1 LIYVN
6 TAHIL
11 DDIRDYGFHKSDLKA
26 AFGYSSS
33 FLGSGRR
40 VATCFLIVNE
50 SEKVT
55 MLAGRSTVLNLRNSE
70 TSAMMFFIFAV
81 STLFSFAGKVSAAV
95 ACEPKVAKIVSIQG
109 IVELRRAG
117 QAIWQQASMDMT
129 LCPGDMLRVRTRSRA
144 ALRLSNESMLR
155 LDQKTTITFPQAQ
168 DDEATSLLDLFTGA
182 LHILTRTPKPFKIRT
197 PFVNAGVEGTEFF
210 VSVDQD
216 STQLVIYEG
225 QVSVS
230 NDKGSLVLV
239 DHEAAIARKNEAPE
253 KIGMISPTDAVQW
266 ALYYPTIIDYQLDEK
281 ITSEPAFSEL
291 RASVEFYQQGKL
303 IKAISELD
311 HVPQSARTAHFLN
324 YYAGLLL
331 SAGRVDEAKAAIEQA
346 LELEPDNS
354 DAYALKAIIAVVQ
367 NDKDQA
373 LSLASQAVELN
384 PISPTAKL
392 ALSYAQQAHFEIEEA
407 LASVQEAVKID
418 TQNALAWAR
427 LAELQ
432 MSTGQ
437 LDHALESA
445 RQAVNLNPVLAKT
458 QTVLGFAYLL
468 QIDTKA
474 AKAIFTQ
481 AITLDQ
487 TDPMP
492 RLGLGLALIREGE
505 LEAGRIELEIAASL
519 DPANSLIRSYL
530 GKAYFEEK
538 RYPLASTQFDMAK
551 ERDPYD
557 PTPWFYD
564 AIQKQT
570 QNRPVEAL
578 KDIQKSIELNDN
590 RAVYR
595 SKLLLDQDEAGRSSS
610 LARIY
615 DNLGFEKRALME
627 TAKSLSF
634 DPSNS
639 SAHRFLSDT
648 YANIPRHDIA
658 RVSELLQAQL
668 LQPINV
674 NPVQPHLAVTD
685 LNIIT
690 NTGPAA
696 VGFNE
701 FAPLMER
708 NRAQL
713 VASGIVGSN
722 STVGDEVV
730 ASVLYDRASVS
741 IGQFHHET
749 NGFRPNNDQKQNI
762 YNAFMQ
768 YAVTPKLNVQAEL
781 RTRKKEHGDLSMN
794 FGPDTF
800 DQSFRRK
807 LEEDVARVGAKYTFT
822 PNQDLLLSAAYLNR
836 NENLRFPGE
845 ETVKTKDEGYQVE
858 TQYLLKEKFFN
869 LIGGAS
875 FYRINVDNFGYFGDN
890 QENSKQP
897 SFTRESNKG
906 YVYKYFNGIPN
917 FNWTLGLS
925 YASLEEFRGFDVSK
939 VNPKFG
945 LQVDITDFLRLR
957 AAWFETV
964 KTALVANQT
973 LEPTQVAGFNQFFDD
988 INGSQSQREGIGLDF
1003 DFSRFVNYSKN
1014 VIYGGVEYSE
1024 RELKSP
1030 NFWPGD
1036 TFSFLEPQ
1044 PEPFSLRLI
1053 EEQKEK
1059 LFRTYLYWLP
1069 HKSLAFRGE
1078 FQYEKFF
1085 RKKGNL
1091 GSNQPSQIETTSA
1104 PLSLSYF
1111 SPSGLS
1117 ASLIATIVRQDIER
1131 APVEEGD
1138 PVAPLKAGTSNFFL
1152 LDAVLSYRFPA
1163 RRGLFSI
1170 EGRNLLNEHFSY
1182 HNSFFHISEPTG
1194 PRFVPER
1201 TFFARVTL
1209 NF

>member
-1 LIYVN
+1 
-6 TAHIL
+6 
-11 DDIRDYGFHKSDLKA
+11 
-26 AFGYSSS
+26 
-33 FLGSGRR
+33 
-40 VATCFLIVNE
+40 
-50 SEKVT
+50 
-55 MLAGRSTVLNLRNSE
+55 MLAGRSTILNLRYGE
-70 TSAMMFFIFAV
+70 TSAMMFFVFAL
-81 STLFSFAGKVSAAV
+81 STLFSFTGKVFAAV
-95 ACEPKVAKIVSIQG
+95 ACEPKVAQIVSIQG

-117 QAIWQQASMDMT
+117 QAIWQQATMDMT
-129 LCPGDMLRVRTRSRA
+129 LCPGDMLRVRARSRA

-210 VSVDQD
+210 VSVVEDN
-216 STQLVIYEG
+216 TQLVIYEG

-239 DHEAAIARKNEAPE
+239 DHEAAIARKNEAP
-253 KIGMISPTDAVQW
+253 KRIGIISPTDAVQW

-291 RASVEFYQQGKL
+291 RASIEFYQQGRL
-303 IKAISELD
+303 VKAISELD

-331 SAGRVDEAKAAIEQA
+331 SVGRVDEAKANIEQA

-354 DAYALKAIIAVVQ
+354 GAYALKAIIAVVQ
-367 NDKDQA
+367 NDKEQA

-384 PISPTAKL
+384 PASPTAKL
-392 ALSYAQQAHFEIEEA
+392 ALSYAQQAHFEIEAA

-432 MSTGQ
+432 MSVGY
-437 LDHALESA
+437 LDRALDAA
-445 RQAVNLNPVLAKT
+445 RQAVNLNPTLAKT

-487 TDPMP
+487 ADPMP

-551 ERDPYD
+551 ERDPND

-578 KDIQKSIELNDN
+578 QDIQKSIELNDN

-627 TAKSLSF
+627 ATKSLSF
-634 DPSNS
+634 DPSNA

-648 YANIPRHDIA
+648 YVNIPRHEIA

-690 NTGPAA
+690 NTGPSST
-696 VGFNE
+696 GFNE
-701 FAPLMER
+701 FTPLMER
-708 NRAQL
+708 NKPQL
-713 VASGIVGSN
+713 VATGVVGN
-722 STVGDEVV
+722 QGTLGNEMVFST
-730 ASVLYDRASVS
+730 LYDRTSVS
-741 IGQFHHET
+741 LGQFHYET
-749 NGFRPNNDQKQNI
+749 NGFRKNNDQKHNI
-762 YNAFMQ
+762 YNAFIQ
-768 YAVTPKLNVQAEL
+768 HAFTPKFNVQAEV
-781 RTRKKEHGDLSMN
+781 RRQEKEHGDIELDFSPMLFDRRERRTFRKDTARLGARYSLSSKQDIIVSTVYGN
-794 FGPDTF
+794 
-800 DQSFRRK
+800 RK
-807 LEEDVARVGAKYTFT
+807 FNGTKLPQRT
-822 PNQDLLLSAAYLNR
+822 PNP
-836 NENLRFPGE
+836 NENSNL
-845 ETVKTKDEGYQVE
+845 YQVE
-858 TQYLLKEKFFN
+858 AQYLFRDKFFN
-869 LIGGAS
+869 IITGGGLTS
-875 FYRINVDNFGYFGDN
+875 RKTDTSSSSSVINDKFERKNAYLYTLWN
-890 QENSKQP
+890 LPKNIS
-897 SFTRESNKG
+897 T
-906 YVYKYFNGIPN
+906 
-917 FNWTLGLS
+917 TLGFS
-925 YASLEEFRGFDVSK
+925 YNSFHADRDSVSGYKIKEFDPKLGFQW
-939 VNPKFG
+939 N
-945 LQVDITDFLRLR
+945 ITKDLRLR
-957 AAWFETV
+957 LAWIETI
-964 KTALVANQT
+964 KNDLMIQQT
-973 LEPTQVAGFNQFFDD
+973 IEPTQVAGFNQFFDD
-988 INGSQSQREGIGLDF
+988 PNGTQSKRKGIGLDF
-1003 DFSRFVNYSKN
+1003 QISRNL
-1014 VIYGGVEYSE
+1014 YGGVEGSI
-1024 RELKSP
+1024 RKLKLPFFTLDGFEKQTEQAHRAYMYGAINSNWSVTGEFEFESFKRNKVPSP
-1030 NFWPGD
+1030 NPFNLQTLSMPIKINYYNPMGIFASI
-1036 TFSFLEPQ
+1036 TGTYVRQEIKRGNPIPFN
-1044 PEPFSLRLI
+1044 PEI
-1053 EEQKEK
+1053 GKTE
-1059 LFRTYLYWLP
+1059 
-1069 HKSLAFRGE
+1069 
-1078 FQYEKFF
+1078 
-1085 RKKGNL
+1085 
-1091 GSNQPSQIETTSA
+1091 
-1104 PLSLSYF
+1104 
-1111 SPSGLS
+1111 GLS
-1117 ASLIATIVRQDIER
+1117 D
-1131 APVEEGD
+1131 
-1138 PVAPLKAGTSNFFL
+1138 FFL
-1152 LDAVLSYRFPA
+1152 LDTVFGYRLPS
-1163 RRGLFSI
+1163 RRGLLSF
-1170 EGRNLLNEHFSY
+1170 EARNILNKDFY
-1182 HNSFFHISEPTG
+1182 YQNSWFQVSEPTMSRYI
-1194 PRFVPER
+1194 PSR
-1201 TFFARVTL
+1201 TFFIQLTL

>member
-1 LIYVN
+1 
-6 TAHIL
+6 
-11 DDIRDYGFHKSDLKA
+11 
-26 AFGYSSS
+26 
-33 FLGSGRR
+33 
-40 VATCFLIVNE
+40 
-50 SEKVT
+50 
-55 MLAGRSTVLNLRNSE
+55 MLAGRSTALNMRNSE
-70 TSAMMFFIFAV
+70 TSAMMFFVFAV
-81 STLFSFAGKVSAAV
+81 STLFSFTGKVSAAV
-95 ACEPKVAKIVSIQG
+95 ACESKVAQIVSIQG

-117 QAIWQQASMDMT
+117 QAIWQQATMDMT
-129 LCPGDMLRVRTRSRA
+129 LCPGDMLRVRARSRA

-210 VSVDQD
+210 VSVVEDN
-216 STQLVIYEG
+216 TQLVIYEG

-239 DHEAAIARKNEAPE
+239 DHEAAIARKNEAPK
-253 KIGMISPTDAVQW
+253 KIGIISPTDAVQW

-281 ITSEPAFSEL
+281 ITTEPAFSEL
-291 RASVEFYQQGKL
+291 RASIEFYQQGKL

-331 SAGRVDEAKAAIEQA
+331 SAGRVDEAKTAIEQA
-346 LELEPDNS
+346 FELDANNS

-367 NDKDQA
+367 NDKEQA

-384 PISPTAKL
+384 PASPTAKL
-392 ALSYAQQAHFEIEEA
+392 ALSYAQQAHFEIEAA

-432 MSTGQ
+432 MSIGD
-437 LDHALESA
+437 LDRSLESA
-445 RQAVNLNPVLAKT
+445 RQAVNLNPTLAKT
-458 QTVLGFAYLL
+458 QTVLGFAHLL

-481 AITLDQ
+481 AIVLDEA
-487 TDPMP
+487 DPMP

-505 LEAGRIELEIAASL
+505 LEAGRIELEIAVSL

-634 DPSNS
+634 DPSNH

-648 YANIPRHDIA
+648 YANIPRHEVA

-674 NPVQPHLAVTD
+674 NPVQPHSAVAD

-690 NTGPAA
+690 GTGPSAA
-696 VGFNE
+696 GFGE

-708 NRAQL
+708 NKPQL
-713 VASGIVGSN
+713 VASGIVGNQGTLGNEMVFSQ
-722 STVGDEVV
+722 
-730 ASVLYDRASVS
+730 LHDRTSVS
-741 IGQFHHET
+741 LGQFHYET
-749 NGFRPNNDQKQNI
+749 NGFRENNDQKHNI
-762 YNAFMQ
+762 YNAFIQ
-768 YAVTPKLNVQAEL
+768 HAFTPKLNVQAEV
-781 RTRKKEHGDLSMN
+781 RTREKENGDLVQQ
-794 FGPDTF
+794 F
-800 DQSFRRK
+800 DPKRFFKTERRK
-807 LEEDVARVGAKYTFT
+807 LRDDTARVGARYSFS
-822 PNQDLLLSAAYLNR
+822 QHQHFIASGFFVDRRVSADLELGGHRTTNAQN
-836 NENLRFPGE
+836 
-845 ETVKTKDEGYQVE
+845 YQVE
-858 TQYLLKEKFFN
+858 GQFLHKKNNFN
-869 LIGGAS
+869 IIAGGG
-875 FYRINVDNFGYFGDN
+875 FYRLDSKDKRNSRNLGQTIRDKKNVYMY
-890 QENSKQP
+890 
-897 SFTRESNKG
+897 SNWHFLK
-906 YVYKYFNGIPN
+906 NTTL
-917 FNWTLGLS
+917 TLGLS
-925 YASLEEFRGFDVSK
+925 FDSYRR
-939 VNPKFG
+939 NSNSEN
-945 LQVDITDFLRLR
+945 ITDFSFNKINPKLGLQWDIFQNVRLRL
-957 AAWFETV
+957 AWF
-964 KTALVANQT
+964 KASKNNILANQSI
-973 LEPTQVAGFNQFFDD
+973 EPTQVAGFNQFFDD
-988 INGSQSQREGIGLDF
+988 PNGARTERKGVGIDF
-1003 DFSRFVNYSKN
+1003 GHTDTMYSG
-1014 VIYGGVEYSE
+1014 IEASI
-1024 RELKSP
+1024 RDLKVP
-1030 NFWPGD
+1030 FLNEENFD
-1036 TFSFLEPQ
+1036 KQ
-1044 PEPFSLRLI
+1044 Q
-1053 EEQKEK
+1053 EQ
-1059 LFRTYLYWLP
+1059 LYRAYLY
-1069 HKSLAFRGE
+1069 SLFFSNWSVNSE
-1078 FQYEKFF
+1078 FQFEKFNHTEKNDLVPDEIQTIRVPISF
-1085 RKKGNL
+1085 NYFNHNGFF
-1091 GSNQPSQIETTSA
+1091 S
-1104 PLSLSYF
+1104 SLSGTYAHQHIKQ
-1111 SPSGLS
+1111 SE
-1117 ASLIATIVRQDIER
+1117 SLND
-1131 APVEEGD
+1131 D
-1138 PVAPLKAGTSNFFL
+1138 FFL
-1152 LDAVLSYRFPA
+1152 VDAAIGYRFPG
-1163 RRGLFSI
+1163 RRGLVSF
-1170 EGRNLLNEHFSY
+1170 EARNLFNKNFRY
-1182 HNSFFHISEPTG
+1182 RDPWFFVSEQPLAQFIPT
-1194 PRFVPER
+1194 R
-1201 TFFARVTL
+1201 TIFLRLTL